1 MSSGNET
8 QIRLIENPLLSTT
21 GNIVVCAYSL
31 EIQVDPL
38 DAYMATNQSEDY
50 RCLWVCPSSD
60 SSMFGLGAVATVE
73 SSGVNRFAAASEAL
87 ASLASL
93 VCFYGPDQAPRPV
106 LLGGFSFAPINKAA
120 PTRDHI
126 VPTEHDV
133 AEAGHS
139 LQRYPREYARNTL
152 EQHDVA
158 GAGRSS
164 QQLTHSRSSSF
175 AIDELGCDGQPNWE
189 GFGDCQLVLP
199 RMTVINKNT
208 STWILVAKKMEVGEG
223 IESVKSALLQDKL
236 DFIRQL
242 EKQQTRAKHDNA
254 AKHDT
259 SKRNTVSGQA
269 ATEHDC
275 PSSAQLAHAQ
285 YDYERFS
292 ANGSHAAPS
301 LNSASSDITD
311 SDITSSD
318 AACADTAGLCGC
330 RGEYLDLVETA
341 IESIARGACQ
351 KVVVARAV
359 KLELNLKNSIVYV
372 LDHLR
377 QNNPKCAI
385 FAFVVGDIVFWG
397 ATPERHVTFADSQIY
412 TTAVAGTVARHVALE
427 DDVALENKLRTS
439 PKLLSEHQL
448 VVEDMVDSLTRIGAE
463 VVTVDDLSVLKLARV
478 QHLSTPIKAQISTN
492 HKGGNSGD
500 SDNALDVISVAGKLH
515 PTPAVAGTPTA
526 AALRFLDKNENF
538 TRGWYAAPIG
548 WCELQGSGEMWV
560 AIRSGLSD
568 EKHTWL
574 FSGAGIM
581 ADSVPSEELE
591 ETDNKLEMLF
601 EAIQVASKRKLSA
614 YSKLDFEYDG

>member
-1 MSSGNET
+1 MSSSNKT

-21 GNIVVCAYSL
+21 GDIVVCAYSL
-31 EIQVDPL
+31 EIQVDLL

-50 RCLWVCPSSD
+50 RCLWMCPSSD

-73 SSGVNRFAAASEAL
+73 SSGVNRFTAASEAL

-93 VCFYGPDQAPRPV
+93 VCFYGPDKAPRPV
-106 LLGGFSFAPINKAA
+106 LLGGFSFAPIHKAA

-126 VPTEHDV
+126 IPRGHDV
-133 AEAGHS
+133 AEAGCS
-139 LQRYPREYARNTL
+139 LQRYPREYARNTS

-158 GAGRSS
+158 EAGRSL
-164 QQLTHSRSSSF
+164 QQLTHSRSNSF
-175 AIDELGCDGQPNWE
+175 VIDGLGCDGQPSWE

-199 RMTVINKNT
+199 RITVMNKNR

-223 IESVKSALLQDKL
+223 IESTKSALLQDKL

-242 EKQQTRAKHDNA
+242 EKQQTRP
-254 AKHDT
+254 KHDT
-259 SKRNTVSGQA
+259 SKRNASGQA
-269 ATEHDC
+269 AAEHDF

-285 YDYERFS
+285 YDHGRFS
-292 ANGSHAAPS
+292 ANGPHAAPS
-301 LNSASSDITD
+301 LNSASSDIT
-311 SDITSSD
+311 SSD
-318 AACADTAGLCGC
+318 AACADTVSLCGC
-330 RGEYLDLVETA
+330 RGKYLDLVETA
-341 IESIARGACQ
+341 IESIARGECQ
-351 KVVVARAV
+351 KVVVARTV
-359 KLELNLKNSIVYV
+359 KLELNLKNSIIYV

-412 TTAVAGTVARHVALE
+412 TTAVAGTVARHMTLE
-427 DDVALENKLRTS
+427 DDVVLENELRTS

-448 VVEDMVDSLTRIGAE
+448 VVEDMVNSLTQIGAE
-463 VVTVDDLSVLKLARV
+463 AVTVDDLSVLKLARV
-478 QHLSTPIKAQISTN
+478 QHLSTPIKAQMPTN
-492 HKGGNSGD
+492 HKDDN

-515 PTPAVAGTPTA
+515 PTPAVAGTPTE
-526 AALRFLDKNENF
+526 AALRFLDRNENF

-548 WCELQGSGEMWV
+548 WCELQGNGEMWV

-591 ETDNKLEMLF
+591 ETDNKLKMLF

-614 YSKLDFEYDG
+614 YSKLDFECDG